1 MKPTYRYFLAS
12 VFCLVPLLTQGQ
24 STLEF
29 QSGTNIE
36 VTAGADICADNVTI
50 NGTYSG
56 TGTQCGGALPV
67 ELVSMSCVAG
77 KNTATLNW
85 TTATE
90 TGNLGFEIERR
101 SVQASQT
108 LNFKP
113 ETWNSI
119 GFVQGSGTS
128 SSRKDYSFAD
138 QQVTPGR
145 YAYRIKQIDQ
155 SGAFSYT
162 AAIEVEIG
170 LAPKEFTL
178 SQNYPNPFNPTT
190 TIEFTLPEDGHVA
203 LRMYDVTGREVA
215 TFLDEERTAG
225 YYHQITIDASRFG
238 SGSYFL
244 RLEFGGQQLTR
255 RIVLVK

>member
-12 VFCLVPLLTQGQ
+12 VFCLVPFVTQGQ

-101 SVQASQT
+101 SIGGAEWMNV
-108 LNFKP
+108 
-113 ETWNSI
+113 
-119 GFVQGSGTS
+119 GFVQGSGTTTS
-128 SSRKDYSFAD
+128 PKEYSFTD
-138 QQVTPGR
+138 ERVLPGR
-145 YAYRIKQIDQ
+145 HAYRIKQIDH
-155 SGAFSYT
+155 SGTFTYT

-203 LRMYDVTGREVA
+203 LRLYDVTGRELM
-215 TFLDEERTAG
+215 TLLDEERPAG
-225 YYHQITIDASRFG
+225 YYHQATIDASRFG